1 MIAPESFT
9 ACETA
14 QIIRKSLSWVY
25 KKVAAGELPHHRQ
38 GRTIYFTDGDI
49 RQIFADAARPAK
61 RRARTEPAPAKTHR
75 EKKAQEVAQQPT
87 PPPARHLRPLTDD
100 DIPQADPTASRR
112 YRTATA
118 S

>member
-14 QIIRKSLSWVY
+14 GIIRKSLSWVY
-25 KKVAAGELPHHRQ
+25 KQVRAGNLPHHRQ

-49 RQIFADAARPAK
+49 RQIFDDAARPAK
-61 RRARTEPAPAKTHR
+61 RHTRPEPTSTKPRR
-75 EKKAQEVAQQPT
+75 EKKTQEIAQQPT
-87 PPPARHLRPLTDD
+87 PAPARHLQPVTDD

-112 YRTATA
+112 YRAATA